1 MSRDDL
7 RLDEE
12 LKGSLT
18 DTLEITMVNDSKKT
32 VITNVT
38 AVHLNRTVVVGSEE
52 TLYVTILEG
61 RNETLDVDDEKF
73 IVILSE
79 YDYEALEADLLKQRS
94 DLNNF

>member
-18 DTLEITMVNDSKKT
+18 DTLEITMVNDSEKT

-38 AVHLNRTVVVGSEE
+38 AVHLNRTVVIVAEE

-61 RNETLDVDDEKF
+61 RNETLDMDDEKF

-79 YDYEALEADLLKQRS
+79 YDYEALEADLLKQ
-94 DLNNF
+94 